1 MDAHKQ
7 TAASQR
13 KTCDSHLFQLDII
26 NLISRLRCHLDL
38 QPAAN
43 ATGRLVIARYVPS
56 DTGDFLS
63 SFRSAGAFALIN
75 GGVTPLASVTTVG
88 AVLRFPNGINRACH
102 SRFLLDIS
110 PVSLVIFFNT
120 TGSVTSVCFQRKC
133 RFPCFP
139 GSPDQRRLGASR
151 RLLRLLTLD
160 W

>member
-1 MDAHKQ
+1 MVTPLQ
-7 TAASQR
+7 MCRAASQR
-13 KTCDSHLFQLDII
+13 ETCDSHLFQLDII
-26 NLISRLRCHLDL
+26 NLISRFGLNLDL

-43 ATGRLVIARYVPS
+43 ATGRLVITR
-56 DTGDFLS
+56 T
-63 SFRSAGAFALIN
+63 I